1 MSDLLPK
8 QRESVFISSTVHDL
22 VDLRSELTSFLREL
36 GVEPLLAEHP
46 EFVEGGDGDA
56 SAIEVCLRRV
66 EDADVVI
73 VIIDGR
79 YGVRLPDYG
88 GISATE
94 LEFRHA
100 HASGKN
106 PRVFVRDRVMAAWS
120 TWDRAGRV
128 PGEYFPVR
136 AGDSQELFGWLA
148 RMQDDQQW
156 ISQFTSSMDLKSRV
170 GNILSRQVERALIT
184 AGMRD
189 GSLPIVHICVKGFS
203 SYPES
208 VRYGIQLLNTGRGVV
223 FDLALEAEGRELGRL
238 ALLDAGQR
246 ESLSW
251 MRGEVMGEPHEYEFV
266 VAVTFTN
273 LLGLR
278 VCQHWRVLRRGGR
291 DRSTLERM
299 ALISGTAYAIG
310 SEADG
315 LTR

>member
-1 MSDLLPK
+1 MSDDL
-8 QRESVFISSTVHDL
+8 RERVFISSTVHDL
-22 VDLRSELTSFLREL
+22 VDLRSELTVYLREL

-46 EFVEGGDGDA
+46 EFVEGDDGAA
-56 SAIEVCLRRV
+56 SAIEVCLRRI

-73 VIIDGR
+73 VLIDGR

-100 HASGKN
+100 RAKGKS

-136 AGDSQELFGWLA
+136 ADDCQELFGWLA
-148 RMQDDQQW
+148 RMQDEQQW
-156 ISQFTSSMDLKSRV
+156 ISQFTSSIDLKSRV
-170 GNILSRQVERALIT
+170 GNLLSRQVERALIT

-189 GSLPIVHICVKGFS
+189 GSLPIVHASVMGFS
-203 SYPES
+203 TDAEN
-208 VRYGIQLLNTGRGVV
+208 VRYGLQILNTGRGVV
-223 FDLALEAEGRELGRL
+223 FDLALEAEGRELGRV

-251 MRGEVMGEPHEYEFV
+251 TRREIAGDPHEFEFV
-266 VAVTFTN
+266 LDLSFTN

-278 VCQHWRVLRRGGR
+278 VRQSWRVRRMGKSN
-291 DRSTLERM
+291 RSALERV
-299 ALISGTAYAIG
+299 ALVAGTAFAIG
-310 SEADG
+310 SPVDEPG
-315 LTR
+315 C